1 MRRSDVGIQIIDNH
15 GSPAMS
21 LLNCNL
27 YDMYPIS
34 DMTQDRM
41 YNLYNVHTWGRP
53 FLSLFT
59 NKDSYATQTVG
70 KVIDQRI
77 LEPNF

>member
-1 MRRSDVGIQIIDNH
+1 MPKKANIPVAFPSHGRSDVGIQIIDNH

-41 YNLYNVHTWGRP
+41 YNLYIVHTP
-53 FLSLFT
+53 FLSLLT
-59 NKDSYATQTVG
+59 N
-70 KVIDQRI
+70 
-77 LEPNF
+77 